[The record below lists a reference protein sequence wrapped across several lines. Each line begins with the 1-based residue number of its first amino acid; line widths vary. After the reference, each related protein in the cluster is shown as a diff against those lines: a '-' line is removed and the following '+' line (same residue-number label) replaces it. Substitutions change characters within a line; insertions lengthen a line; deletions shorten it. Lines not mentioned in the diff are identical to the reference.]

1 MAISIELDL
10 TDVQNLLAG
19 FSENIREQVAQ
30 MAVNR
35 TANKAKAEMKRQIL
49 ERYNLKSGAVGAV
62 LYTKAASR
70 KNNKYTAELYPGTIG
85 GKGRAMN
92 VIHFMQGTAK
102 GELVFQFMKSGA
114 SKVIGKKGEK
124 SGAFIGNAG
133 RTVFR
138 RTGSKRLPIESV
150 QVIDVPQMFNT
161 RVVNQAVL
169 DKAGKDLID
178 EAESALAY
186 LLSKLNATVE

>member
-1 MAISIELDL
+1 
-10 TDVQNLLAG
+10 
-19 FSENIREQVAQ
+19 
-30 MAVNR
+30 
-35 TANKAKAEMKRQIL
+35 
-49 ERYNLKSGAVGAV
+49 
-62 LYTKAASR
+62 
-70 KNNKYTAELYPGTIG
+70 
-85 GKGRAMN
+85 MN

-102 GELVFQFMKSGA
+102 GELVFQFLKSGA
-114 SKVIGKKGEK
+114 SKVIGAQGGK

-138 RTGSKRLPIESV
+138 RTGEANIIATKGMHKGKSREPIESV

-161 RVVNQAVL
+161 RVINQAVL

-186 LLSKLNATVE
+186 MLSKLNAKVE